1 MENIDQLLDNVNTL
15 QGVRRCF
22 ALEGLRYIGMQKLY
36 TLSIFIKSHSPLTV
50 AILTLL
56 KNEFFVS
63 DHGMIQVHK

>member
-22 ALEGLRYIGMQKLY
+22 VLEGLGMQKLY

-56 KNEFFVS
+56 K
-63 DHGMIQVHK
+63 